1 MQAPKE
7 FYTPA
12 ILVDTKDVLLPGISV
27 RRETEK
33 TVLMNYP
40 NGDKVVN
47 FCSSQYRLI
56 HNSEIFP
63 AIEEL
68 LNSRYIVKPKYII
81 HNDCEFF
88 VNYVI
93 EGKDTII
100 GKSKFDKSSP
110 IIRVTHSYNSKR
122 KFTLSLGIWRQ
133 ICSNGMFGFAYDS
146 KINMLHTE
154 SLTYTIQNDLLYHIE
169 KALEQVSGLKSR
181 YEVMT
186 DISVQKLALP
196 NVLEQVINEAKLFP
210 KKQLYQVDKRIQEE
224 LAMGVEL
231 NQFTVYNGFNY
242 VLNHS
247 DSFNSDPET
256 RVNIDQQL
264 AKVLERPILIK
275 N

>member
-1 MQAPKE
+1 MSAPKE

-68 LNSRYIVKPKYII
+68 LNSRYVVKPKYII

-100 GKSKFDKSSP
+100 GKSVFDKSSP

-169 KALEQVSGLKSR
+169 KALEQVNGLKSR

-186 DISVQKLALP
+186 DISVQRLALP